1 MYVLLSSFPLSLAEM
16 FAHDGSCTRRFAAEV
31 GQRTGTAL
39 VVSPEDVQEVTVN
52 KKENAPSPRISLW
65 KIKGLLRWYRGI
77 YIVVFVYFLS
87 SFPWNNNPP

>member
-1 MYVLLSSFPLSLAEM
+1 MGEKNQKIPLANWGGCANSLLCVISYLSSFPLSLTDM

-52 KKENAPSPRISLW
+52 KKENAPPTEIERS
-65 KIKGLLRWYRGI
+65 
-77 YIVVFVYFLS
+77 
-87 SFPWNNNPP
+87 